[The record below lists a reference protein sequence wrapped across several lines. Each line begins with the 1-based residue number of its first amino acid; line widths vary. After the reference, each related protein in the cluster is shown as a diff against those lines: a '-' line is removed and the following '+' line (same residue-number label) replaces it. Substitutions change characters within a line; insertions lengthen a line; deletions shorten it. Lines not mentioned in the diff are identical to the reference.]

1 MAVIAGKNFSHRDPP
16 DVVAVV
22 NGDTLDRCN
31 ISQLVPHTVVC
42 AGITGLTFRGCNLVN
57 CDVPEDA
64 VVEHCNTVQI
74 SRCAH
79 LHPEWPLDAEAD
91 NCPHVVDT
99 DTIEP
104 GGITVY
110 HREDTVL

>member
-1 MAVIAGKNFSHRDPP
+1 MAVIAGKNFSHRQPIG
-16 DVVAVV
+16 VA

-31 ISQLVPHTVVC
+31 LSQLVPHTVVC
-42 AGITGLTFRGCNLVN
+42 SGITGLTFRGCNLVN
-57 CDVPEDA
+57 CDVPGDA
-64 VVEHCNTVQI
+64 VVEHCNTAQI

-79 LHPEWPLDAEAD
+79 LHPEWADALPAEAE